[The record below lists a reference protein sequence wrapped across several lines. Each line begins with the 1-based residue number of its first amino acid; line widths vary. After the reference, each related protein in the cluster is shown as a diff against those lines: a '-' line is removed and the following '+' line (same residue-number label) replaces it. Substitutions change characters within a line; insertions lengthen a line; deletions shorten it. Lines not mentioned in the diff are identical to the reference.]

1 MAIWSNSM
9 ELWKDIQGY
18 EGLYQ
23 VSNLGRVKNVKRGR
37 LLKQF
42 INDIGYFK
50 VVLHKDKKIKNFRV
64 HRLVADAF
72 IQNDNNYSIV
82 NHKNGIKTDNRAVNL
97 EFCTQKENINHAIK
111 QGLKNDKIPVLQCDL
126 QGNVIKKW
134 DSMTEASEKL
144 NIPLPSIS
152 SCCNNKK
159 YVKTA
164 GNYIWK
170 YQAS

>member
-1 MAIWSNSM
+1 MTKEI
-9 ELWKDIQGY
+9 WKDIKGY

-23 VSNLGRVKNVKRGR
+23 VSNLGRVKSVKTGR

-42 INDIGYFK
+42 LNDMGYFK
-50 VVLHKDKKIKNFRV
+50 LVLHKNKKIKNFRV

-72 IQNDNNYSIV
+72 IQNDNNYYIV
-82 NHKNGIKTDNRAVNL
+82 NHKNGVKTDNRAVNL
-97 EFCTQKENINHAIK
+97 EFCTQKENITHAIK
-111 QGLKNDKIPVLQCDL
+111 NGLKSDNIPVLQCDL

-134 DSMTEASEKL
+134 DSMTEASKEL

-152 SCCNNKK
+152 NCCKNKK
-159 YVKTA
+159 YCKTA
-164 GNYIWK
+164 GNCIWK